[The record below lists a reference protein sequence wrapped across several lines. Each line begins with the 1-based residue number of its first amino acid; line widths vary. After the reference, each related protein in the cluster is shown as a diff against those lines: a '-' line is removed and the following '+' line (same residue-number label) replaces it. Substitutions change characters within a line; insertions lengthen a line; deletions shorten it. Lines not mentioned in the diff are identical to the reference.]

1 MGIANPK
8 ESSSE
13 IDTTAANDN
22 SEVAAKA
29 DLVLNPAVN
38 DDLEESNAQKYILKM
53 LIKLKK

>member
-13 IDTTAANDN
+13 IDTPAANDN

-29 DLVLNPAVN
+29 DLFLNPAVN
-38 DDLEESNAQKYILKM
+38 DDSEESNA
-53 LIKLKK
+53 

>member
-13 IDTTAANDN
+13 IDTTAANNN

-38 DDLEESNAQKYILKM
+38 DDSEERNAQKYILKM